1 MGCIHPEREEAC
13 PDGGSEKP
21 SPEKMKV
28 HQRRGKVEFN
38 PDE

>member
-1 MGCIHPEREEAC
+1 MGCIHPEGEKAC
-13 PDGGSEKP
+13 GNGGGEKP
-21 SPEKMKV
+21 SFEKMKV